1 MPDFSQALRG
11 CCGEPTELEGLE
23 KNRFICLVIPPND
36 SMVALDAK
44 VSLVISR
51 FGEGD
56 GLATVFWFHSVG
68 KIPFTRLW
76 LGNLF
81 EPFWLLVIHE
91 GDR

>member
-1 MPDFSQALRG
+1 
-11 CCGEPTELEGLE
+11 
-23 KNRFICLVIPPND
+23 
-36 SMVALDAK
+36 MVALDAK

-51 FGEGD
+51 FGEGGPG
-56 GLATVFWFHSVG
+56 GLATVFVSFGWLS
-68 KIPFTRLW
+68 IPPTRLW